1 MIEQSFFPTL
11 GGFMSDSLSQKKFI
25 LLNHLLTSSKK
36 KKGII
41 PGGYVNTK
49 TDKKSCWYFIFD
61 NDRAPLPLIEK
72 ETLIKY
78 ASDGNF
84 HLISG
89 DGELTPIDR
98 LNQNICEIFTE
109 LSEITSQPFLDS
121 KLSATKFGKIIGM
134 EKHEC
139 RYVID
144 KEFAANF
151 PMLRA
156 LSFTTNKP
164 ATEFCE
170 NNSGC
175 YTLYRKD
182 YNSVTAKKGFPNG
195 VLIRA
200 AISVRYPI
208 PHKAFNSK
216 KQKQG
221 NCNVKVKLN
230 LPSYLH
236 ENLSIYEYDG
246 LIGNAADKWWSWMF
260 QGRFG
265 DSNTDF
271 EDLMM
276 MYTDKL
282 EKMDNGVAKGIMMTQ
297 NQDDKNTPTVSSIV
311 LIREPEYK
319 FLIKKDSFGKTS
331 YAMAP
336 DEDEFMRKT
345 PKIINLD
352 DPEAWGA
359 NEKKA
364 VSVLMSVMGHKQYI

>member
-1 MIEQSFFPTL
+1 
-11 GGFMSDSLSQKKFI
+11 
-25 LLNHLLTSSKK
+25 
-36 KKGII
+36 
-41 PGGYVNTK
+41 
-49 TDKKSCWYFIFD
+49 
-61 NDRAPLPLIEK
+61 
-72 ETLIKY
+72 
-78 ASDGNF
+78 
-84 HLISG
+84 
-89 DGELTPIDR
+89 
-98 LNQNICEIFTE
+98 
-109 LSEITSQPFLDS
+109 
-121 KLSATKFGKIIGM
+121 
-134 EKHEC
+134 
-139 RYVID
+139 
-144 KEFAANF
+144 
-151 PMLRA
+151 
-156 LSFTTNKP
+156 
-164 ATEFCE
+164 
-170 NNSGC
+170 
-175 YTLYRKD
+175 
-182 YNSVTAKKGFPNG
+182 
-195 VLIRA
+195 
-200 AISVRYPI
+200 
-208 PHKAFNSK
+208 
-216 KQKQG
+216 
-221 NCNVKVKLN
+221 
-230 LPSYLH
+230 
-236 ENLSIYEYDG
+236 
-246 LIGNAADKWWSWMF
+246 MF